1 MLIPEGNK
9 DTTCCNRA
17 PLNLVLF
24 LISYGLIFGGAA
36 TGSLGIII
44 VGVIVL
50 II

>member
-24 LISYGLIFGGAA
+24 LISYALIFGGIA
-36 TGSLGIII
+36 TGNIGIII
-44 VGVIVL
+44 VGL
-50 II
+50 IILII